1 MALPRPLPHHRHL
14 GYERVT
20 LLAVGIN
27 TYEISTGLAP
37 LPDAE
42 DDARAMANVFEERGA
57 KVSTLL
63 GNAATADEIK
73 RALRQAAAGP
83 RDMLVVYFSGHFV
96 ADEGTAGAI

>member
-1 MALPRPLPHHRHL
+1 
-14 GYERVT
+14 VT

-37 LPDAE
+37 LHDAE

-73 RALRQAAAGP
+73 RSTPAAAGP